1 MSGDIADL
9 FASVLSFAMPS
20 PLLTHVYYFLIPSS
34 YISPMAFF
42 TRSVTVHSLFKNL
55 VNIHLQRVLIIFH
68 VLFLGCVPIHSVPLL
83 KV

>member
-42 TRSVTVHSLFKNL
+42 TRS
-55 VNIHLQRVLIIFH
+55 
-68 VLFLGCVPIHSVPLL
+68 
-83 KV
+83 